1 MGVFRLCSLG
11 FCWQHQALALLG
23 AGGRCQNAALDGAE
37 LGQGWEQGSARRP
50 LAEGTHSVGCTPGC
64 HRQPCGQL
72 VHPHGAEGGRGEA
85 GEARG
90 CSGPLGLSRVCGS
103 TTNTLLSQTR
113 PLRSVAAGCECH
125 QQQQCLCVRH
135 PEDSEMLGVFTSPG
149 AYSPTQCCLGSGVTP
164 L

>member
-11 FCWQHQALALLG
+11 FCWQHQALAPLG
-23 AGGRCQNAALDGAE
+23 AGGRCQNAAPDRAE
-37 LGQGWEQGSARRP
+37 LGQRSEAAGRRDTFCGVYP
-50 LAEGTHSVGCTPGC
+50 RLS
-64 HRQPCGQL
+64 QPCGQL

-103 TTNTLLSQTR
+103 TTNTLLSQTQ
-113 PLRSVAAGCECH
+113 PLCSVAAGCECH

-135 PEDSEMLGVFTSPG
+135 PEDSEMLGVFISPG
-149 AYSPTQCCLGSGVTP
+149 AHSPTQCCLGSGVTP